1 MSTFVNVVIEMLK
14 TAGWFYSDGQPIPI
28 IGINYLFDI
37 SLLLIVYLIGAFLVF
52 SVIRIIK
59 AVRDDK

>member
-28 IGINYLFDI
+28 IGINYVFSI
-37 SLLLIVYLIGAFLVF
+37 SMLLIVYLIGAFLVF